1 MRDEEGAEPH
11 HGTGHRARLRARL
24 LGGGAEALADHEV
37 IEYLLMLAIPR
48 KDVKPLAKSLL
59 ARFGGLAGVLN
70 ADAQALALCA
80 YHRPCSVRT
89 GCRR

>member
-1 MRDEEGAEPH
+1 MHDEEGAGPH

-24 LGGGAEALADHEV
+24 LAGGAEALADHEV

-70 ADAQALALCA
+70 ADPQA
-80 YHRPCSVRT
+80 
-89 GCRR
+89 